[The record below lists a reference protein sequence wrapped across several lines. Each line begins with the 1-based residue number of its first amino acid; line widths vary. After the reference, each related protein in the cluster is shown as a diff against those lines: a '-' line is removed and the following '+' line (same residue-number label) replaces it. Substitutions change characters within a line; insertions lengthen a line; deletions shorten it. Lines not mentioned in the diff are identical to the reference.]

1 MNGECRGKQ
10 WILQVWLNKG
20 KDRAEEKM
28 LSKLALRYKIFK
40 WRCKEVCT
48 DKEDELADE
57 KRIIGGN

>member
-1 MNGECRGKQ
+1 M
-10 WILQVWLNKG
+10 NKG

-28 LSKLALRYKIFK
+28 LLKLALRYKIFK